1 VYISDTRAVFKPCC
15 VKGCGIDWW
24 IYCGFP
30 GAVVS
35 LPLSCVITWENM
47 MKDRMFET
55 VAEAEQF
62 DATALGDRKPH
73 SRWLLW
79 PPLPG
84 TSVSFRCTV

>member
-1 VYISDTRAVFKPCC
+1 
-15 VKGCGIDWW
+15 
-24 IYCGFP
+24 
-30 GAVVS
+30 
-35 LPLSCVITWENM
+35 M